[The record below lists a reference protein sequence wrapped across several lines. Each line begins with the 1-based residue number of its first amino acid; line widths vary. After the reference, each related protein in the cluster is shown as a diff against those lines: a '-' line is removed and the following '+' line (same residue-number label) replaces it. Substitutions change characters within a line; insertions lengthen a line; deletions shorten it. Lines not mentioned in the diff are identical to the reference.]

1 MANKK
6 GLETEENKE
15 ISQVRKPKKFAYST
29 AYFEKRRSQLDNT
42 FNQIKPD
49 LQELSEYFAPRMSK
63 FLVSDVNKPIKKS
76 KKILDSITLT
86 AVKNFASGMQSGA
99 TSAATRWFK
108 VQMKRKELNVI
119 PEVKQWC
126 SDMEDLMRRILA
138 GSNFYQLML
147 GTYKQLGSYGFGC
160 LSMQPDYDTVV
171 NFKLLPIGSFR
182 YGKDHR
188 GEIDTLCRHFKE
200 SAKNIVEKYGYEKCS
215 EEVKTAYDNNSD
227 SYFELCYFV
236 EKNKEYNPKSPL
248 SKYKKYRAVTYE
260 VGKKSFLEDKGFDRF
275 SFAVFESEVNG
286 EDNYPS
292 NCPGIEALPD
302 AKQLM
307 TQVKEYSKGL
317 KKLVS
322 PLYKGPAS
330 LLKEK
335 GLTDAPGHIIPEDD
349 QGRGIS
355 TVYEVNPRVLE
366 LNQSNQELKEVIKE
380 HFYNDLFAVILNT
393 AERGRTATEVNE
405 IKEEKMVLLSPLLD
419 QVHKALRAILD
430 WIFYECIRVGII
442 PEPPEVIMA
451 EEMETEFISALALA
465 QKVKG
470 ISSIERFTTFTTNLA
485 QAIDP
490 TLVYKIN
497 GDQIIDDYAEIANI
511 NPAHVI
517 PTEQVNKRRQQI
529 AQQQSEQ
536 QAQQQAMQALSQGSE
551 MIKNMGGI
559 DSIGGDLMT
568 RMGMG

>member
-1 MANKK
+1 MSR
-6 GLETEENKE
+6 GLETDKKEEKS
-15 ISQVRKPKKFAYST
+15 IPVTKPKNFVYKPE
-29 AYFEKRRSQLDNT
+29 YFEKRRSQLDNT

-49 LQELSEYFAPRMSK
+49 LQELSEYFAPRMSR
-63 FLVSDVNKPIKKS
+63 FLVTDVNKPIKKS
-76 KKILDSITLT
+76 KKIVDSITLT

-108 VQMKRKELNVI
+108 AQMKRKELNQL

-126 SDMEDLMRRILA
+126 SDQEELTRRILA
-138 GSNFYQLML
+138 DSNFYQLML
-147 GTYKQLGSYGFGC
+147 GVYKQLGSYSFAC
-160 LSMQPDYDTVV
+160 LYMEHDYDTVV
-171 NFKLLPIGSFR
+171 NFKLLPVGSYR
-182 YGKDHR
+182 YAKDHR
-188 GEIDTLCRHFKE
+188 GVIDTLCRSFKE
-200 SAKNIVEKYGYEKCS
+200 SAKNIVEKYGYENCS
-215 EEVKTAYDNNSD
+215 SEVQSAYDNNND
-227 SYFELCYFV
+227 AYFELCYFV
-236 EKNKEYNPKSPL
+236 EKNKEYRPGSPL
-248 SKYKKYRAVTYE
+248 SKYKKYKAVTYQ
-260 VGKKSFLEDKGFDRF
+260 VGQDKFLEDKGFERF
-275 SFAVFESEVNG
+275 PFAVFEAEVNG

-307 TQVKEYSKGL
+307 IQVKEYSKAI

-330 LLKEK
+330 LLKAK
-335 GLTDAPGHIIPEDD
+335 GITDAPGQIIPEDD

-355 TVYEVNPRVLE
+355 TVYEVNPRILE
-366 LNQSNQELKEVIKE
+366 LEQSNEKLKETIKE

-393 AERGRTATEVNE
+393 AERSRTATEVNE

-419 QVHKALRAILD
+419 QVHKGLRVILD
-430 WIFYECIRVGII
+430 WIFYECIRVGIM
-442 PEPPEVIMA
+442 PQPPEEIQA

-470 ISSIERFTTFTTNLA
+470 ISGIERFTTFTTNLA
-485 QAIDP
+485 QAVDP

-517 PTEQVNKRRQQI
+517 PTEDVNKKREQI
-529 AQQQSEQ
+529 AQQQ
-536 QAQQQAMQALSQGSE
+536 AQQQQQQQLLQTLQSGSE
-551 MIKNMGGI
+551 AIKNMGGV

-568 RMGMG
+568 RMGVG

>member
-1 MANKK
+1 MVK
-6 GLETEENKE
+6 GLETDEKQEV
-15 ISQVRKPKKFAYST
+15 STAQKPKKFVYST
-29 AYFEKRRSQLDNT
+29 EYFEKRRSQLDNT

-49 LQELSEYFAPRMSK
+49 LQELSEYFAPRMSR
-63 FLVSDVNKPIKKS
+63 FLVSDINKPIKKS

-108 VQMKRKELNVI
+108 AQMKKKELNQI

-126 SDMEDLMRRILA
+126 SDQEELTRRILA

-147 GTYKQLGSYGFGC
+147 GVYKQLGSYGFSC
-160 LSMQPDYDTVV
+160 LSMESDYDTVV

-188 GEIDTLCRHFKE
+188 SEIDTLCRHFKE

-215 EEVKTAYDNNSD
+215 DEVKSAYDNNSD
-227 SYFELCYFV
+227 AYFELCYFV
-236 EKNKEYNPKSPL
+236 ERNKEYKPDSPL
-248 SKYKKYRAVTYE
+248 SKFKRFKAVTYE
-260 VGKKSFLEDKGFDRF
+260 IGKKTFLEDKGFERF
-275 SFAVFESEVNG
+275 PFAVFEAEVNG

-302 AKQLM
+302 ARQLM
-307 TQVKEYSKGL
+307 AQVKEYSKAI

-366 LNQSNQELKEVIKE
+366 LKQSNDEIKEVIKE

-419 QVHKALRAILD
+419 QVHKALRTILD
-430 WIFYECIRVGII
+430 WIFYECIKTGIM
-442 PEPPEVIMA
+442 PQPPEEIMA

-470 ISSIERFTTFTTNLA
+470 ISSLERFTTFTTNLA

-517 PTEQVNKRRQQI
+517 PTEDVNKRREQI
-529 AQQQSEQ
+529 AKQQAEQ
-536 QAQQQAMQALSQGSE
+536 QAQQQTLQTLQQGSE
-551 MIKNMGGI
+551 MIKNMGGV
-559 DSIGGDLMT
+559 DSVGGDLMT
-568 RMGMG
+568 RMGIG

>member
-1 MANKK
+1 MVK
-6 GLETEENKE
+6 GLETDEKQEV
-15 ISQVRKPKKFAYST
+15 STAQKPKKFVYST
-29 AYFEKRRSQLDNT
+29 EYFEKRRSQLDNT

-49 LQELSEYFAPRMSK
+49 LQELSEYFAPRMSR
-63 FLVSDVNKPIKKS
+63 FLVSDINKPIKKS

-108 VQMKRKELNVI
+108 AQMKKKELNQI

-126 SDMEDLMRRILA
+126 SDQEELTRRILA

-147 GTYKQLGSYGFGC
+147 GVYKQLGSYGFSC
-160 LSMQPDYDTVV
+160 LSMESDYDTVV

-188 GEIDTLCRHFKE
+188 SEIDTLCRHFKE

-215 EEVKTAYDNNSD
+215 DEVKSAYDNNSD
-227 SYFELCYFV
+227 AYFELCYFV
-236 EKNKEYNPKSPL
+236 ERNKEYKPDSPL
-248 SKYKKYRAVTYE
+248 SKFKRFKAVTYE
-260 VGKKSFLEDKGFDRF
+260 IGKKTFLEDKGFERF
-275 SFAVFESEVNG
+275 PFAVFEAEVNG

-302 AKQLM
+302 ARQLM
-307 TQVKEYSKGL
+307 AQVKEYSKAI

-366 LNQSNQELKEVIKE
+366 LKQSNDEIKEVIKE

-419 QVHKALRAILD
+419 QVHKALRTILD
-430 WIFYECIRVGII
+430 WIFYECIKTGIM
-442 PEPPEVIMA
+442 PQPPEEIMA

-517 PTEQVNKRRQQI
+517 PTEDVNKRREQI
-529 AQQQSEQ
+529 AKQQAEQ
-536 QAQQQAMQALSQGSE
+536 QAQQQTLQTLQQGSE
-551 MIKNMGGI
+551 MIKNMGGV
-559 DSIGGDLMT
+559 DSVGGDLMT
-568 RMGMG
+568 RMGIG

>member
-1 MANKK
+1 MAK
-6 GLETEENKE
+6 GLVSKDLQNTKLN
-15 ISQVRKPKKFAYST
+15 KPKNFSYKVE
-29 AYFEKRRSQLDNT
+29 YFEKRRSQLDNT
-42 FNQIKPD
+42 FNQIKSD
-49 LQELSEYFAPRMSK
+49 LQELSEYFAPRTSR
-63 FLVSDVNKPIKKS
+63 FLVSDINKPIKKS

-108 VQMKRKELNVI
+108 AQMKRKEFNQI

-126 SDMEDLMRRILA
+126 ADQEELTRRILA

-147 GTYKQLGSYGFGC
+147 GVYKQLGSFGFAC
-160 LSMQPDYDTVV
+160 LSMESDYDTVV
-171 NFKLLPIGSFR
+171 NFKLLPIGSYR
-182 YGKDHR
+182 YCKDIR
-188 GEIDTLCRHFKE
+188 GEIDTLCRSFKE
-200 SAKNIVEKYGYEKCS
+200 SAKNIVEKYGYENCS
-215 EEVKTAYDNNSD
+215 EEVKSAYDNNTD
-227 SYFELCYFV
+227 AYFELCYFV
-236 EKNKEYNPKSPL
+236 EKNKEYNPNSPL
-248 SKYKKYRAVTYE
+248 SKFKKFKAVTYQIGQE
-260 VGKKSFLEDKGFDRF
+260 KFLEDKGFDRF
-275 SFAVFESEVNG
+275 PFAVFEAEVNG

-307 TQVKEYSKGL
+307 TQVKEYSKGV

-330 LLKEK
+330 LLKQK
-335 GLTDAPGHIIPEDD
+335 GLQDSPGHIIPDDD

-355 TVYEVNPRVLE
+355 TVYEINPRILE
-366 LNQSNQELKEVIKE
+366 LKQSNDELKEVIKE

-419 QVHKALRAILD
+419 QVHKALRIILD
-430 WIFYECIRVGII
+430 WIFYECIATGIM
-442 PEPPEVIMA
+442 PLPPVEIQA

-470 ISSIERFTTFTTNLA
+470 ISGIERFTTFTSNLA
-485 QAIDP
+485 QMIDP

-511 NPAHVI
+511 NPAHVV
-517 PTEQVNKRRQQI
+517 PTEDVNKRREMI
-529 AQQQSEQ
+529 AQQ
-536 QAQQQAMQALSQGSE
+536 QAQQQQQEQQLQAIQTGSE
-551 MIKNMGGI
+551 LVKNMGGI
-559 DSIGGDLMT
+559 DSIGGDLMS
-568 RMGMG
+568 RMGVG

>member
-1 MANKK
+1 MVK
-6 GLETEENKE
+6 GLETDEKQEV
-15 ISQVRKPKKFAYST
+15 STAQKPKKFVYST
-29 AYFEKRRSQLDNT
+29 EYFEKRRSQLDNT

-49 LQELSEYFAPRMSK
+49 LQELSEYFAPRMSR
-63 FLVSDVNKPIKKS
+63 FLVSDINKPIKKS

-108 VQMKRKELNVI
+108 AQMKKKELNQI

-126 SDMEDLMRRILA
+126 SDQEELTRRILA

-147 GTYKQLGSYGFGC
+147 GVYKQLGSYGFSC
-160 LSMQPDYDTVV
+160 LSMESDYDTVV

-215 EEVKTAYDNNSD
+215 DEVKSAYDNNSD
-227 SYFELCYFV
+227 AYFELCYFV
-236 EKNKEYNPKSPL
+236 ERNKEYKPDSPH
-248 SKYKKYRAVTYE
+248 SKFKRFKAVTYE
-260 VGKKSFLEDKGFDRF
+260 IGKKTFLEDKGFERF
-275 SFAVFESEVNG
+275 PFAVFEAEVNG

-307 TQVKEYSKGL
+307 AQVKEYSKAI

-355 TVYEVNPRVLE
+355 TVYEVNPRILE
-366 LNQSNQELKEVIKE
+366 LKQSNDEIKEVIKE

-419 QVHKALRAILD
+419 QVHKALRTILD
-430 WIFYECIRVGII
+430 WIFYECIKTGIM
-442 PEPPEVIMA
+442 PQPPEEIMA

-517 PTEQVNKRRQQI
+517 PTEDVNKRREQI
-529 AQQQSEQ
+529 AKQQAEQ
-536 QAQQQAMQALSQGSE
+536 QAQQQTLQTLQQGSE
-551 MIKNMGGI
+551 MIKNMGGV
-559 DSIGGDLMT
+559 DSVGGDLMT
-568 RMGMG
+568 RMGIG

>member
-1 MANKK
+1 MAK
-6 GLETEENKE
+6 GLVSKDLQNTELK
-15 ISQVRKPKKFAYST
+15 KPHNFSYKVS
-29 AYFEKRRSQLDNT
+29 YFEKRRSQLDNT
-42 FNQIKPD
+42 FNQIKSD
-49 LQELSEYFAPRMSK
+49 LQELSEYFAPRTSR

-108 VQMKRKELNVI
+108 AQMKRKELNQV

-126 SDMEDLMRRILA
+126 ADQEELTRRILA

-147 GTYKQLGSYGFGC
+147 GVYKQLGSFGFAC
-160 LSMQPDYDTVV
+160 LSMESDYDTVV
-171 NFKLLPIGSFR
+171 NFKLLPIGSYR
-182 YGKDHR
+182 YSKDIR
-188 GEIDTLCRHFKE
+188 GEIDTLCRSFKE
-200 SAKNIVEKYGYEKCS
+200 SAKNIVEKYGYENCS
-215 EEVKTAYDNNSD
+215 EEVKTAYDNNND
-227 SYFELCYFV
+227 AYFELCYFV
-236 EKNKEYNPKSPL
+236 EKNKEYNPNSPL
-248 SKYKKYRAVTYE
+248 SKFKRYKAVTYQIGQE
-260 VGKKSFLEDKGFDRF
+260 KFLEDKGFERF
-275 SFAVFESEVNG
+275 PFAIFEAEVNG

-307 TQVKEYSKGL
+307 TQVKEYSKGV

-335 GLTDAPGHIIPEDD
+335 GLQDSPGHIIPDDD

-355 TVYEVNPRVLE
+355 TVYEINPRILE
-366 LNQSNQELKEVIKE
+366 LKQSNDELKEVIKE

-419 QVHKALRAILD
+419 QVHKALRIILD
-430 WIFYECIRVGII
+430 WIFYECIATGIM
-442 PEPPEVIMA
+442 PLPPIEIQA

-470 ISSIERFTTFTTNLA
+470 ISGIERFTTFTSNLA
-485 QAIDP
+485 QMIDP

-517 PTEQVNKRRQQI
+517 PTEDVNKKRMQI
-529 AQQQSEQ
+529 AQQQAQEKQQEQ
-536 QAQQQAMQALSQGSE
+536 QLQAIQTGSE
-551 MIKNMGGI
+551 LVKNMGGI
-559 DSIGGDLMT
+559 DSIGGDLMS
-568 RMGMG
+568 RMGVG

>member
-1 MANKK
+1 MSR
-6 GLETEENKE
+6 GLETDNKE
-15 ISQVRKPKKFAYST
+15 EEKIQVIKPKNFVYKPE
-29 AYFEKRRSQLDNT
+29 YFEKRRSQLDNT

-49 LQELSEYFAPRMSK
+49 LQELSEYFAPRMSR

-76 KKILDSITLT
+76 KKIVDSITLT

-108 VQMKRKELNVI
+108 AQMKRKELNQL

-126 SDMEDLMRRILA
+126 SDQEDLTRRILA

-147 GTYKQLGSYGFGC
+147 GVYKQLGSYSFAC
-160 LSMQPDYDTVV
+160 LSMESDYENVV
-171 NFKLLPIGSFR
+171 NFKLLPIGSYR
-182 YGKDHR
+182 YAKDHR
-188 GEIDTLCRHFKE
+188 GEIDTICRSFKE
-200 SAKNIVEKYGYEKCS
+200 SAKNIVEKYGYDNCS
-215 EEVKTAYDNNSD
+215 EEVKSAYDDNND
-227 SYFELCYFV
+227 VYFELCYFV
-236 EKNKEYNPKSPL
+236 EKNKEYKPGSPL
-248 SKYKKYRAVTYE
+248 SKFKRYKAVTYQI
-260 VGKKSFLEDKGFDRF
+260 GQDKFLENKGFDRF
-275 SFAVFESEVNG
+275 PFAVFEAEVNG

-307 TQVKEYSKGL
+307 TQVKEYSKAI

-330 LLKEK
+330 LLKAK
-335 GLTDAPGHIIPEDD
+335 GITDAPGQIIPEDD

-355 TVYEVNPRVLE
+355 TVYEINPRILE
-366 LNQSNQELKEVIKE
+366 LEQSNRQLRETIKE

-393 AERGRTATEVNE
+393 AERSRTATEVNE

-419 QVHKALRAILD
+419 QVHKGLRVILD
-430 WIFYECIRVGII
+430 WIFYECIRVGIM
-442 PEPPEVIMA
+442 PQPPEEIQA

-470 ISSIERFTTFTTNLA
+470 ISGIERFTTFTTNLA
-485 QAIDP
+485 ASIDP

-517 PTEQVNKRRQQI
+517 PTEDVNKKRAEI
-529 AQQQSEQ
+529 AQQ
-536 QAQQQAMQALSQGSE
+536 QAQQQQQAQALQAIQAGTE
-551 MIKNMGGI
+551 AIKNMGGV

-568 RMGMG
+568 RMGVG

>member
-1 MANKK
+1 MVK
-6 GLETEENKE
+6 GLETDEKQEV
-15 ISQVRKPKKFAYST
+15 STAQKPKKFVYST
-29 AYFEKRRSQLDNT
+29 EYFEKRRSQLDNT

-49 LQELSEYFAPRMSK
+49 LQELSEYFAPRMSR
-63 FLVSDVNKPIKKS
+63 FLVSDINKPIKKS

-108 VQMKRKELNVI
+108 AQMKKKELNQI

-126 SDMEDLMRRILA
+126 SDQEELTRRILA

-147 GTYKQLGSYGFGC
+147 GVYKQLGSYGFSC
-160 LSMQPDYDTVV
+160 LSMESDYDTVV

-200 SAKNIVEKYGYEKCS
+200 SAKNIVEKYGYENCS
-215 EEVKTAYDNNSD
+215 DEVKSAYDNNSD
-227 SYFELCYFV
+227 AYFELCYFV
-236 EKNKEYNPKSPL
+236 ERNKEYKPDSPL
-248 SKYKKYRAVTYE
+248 SKFKRFKAVTYE
-260 VGKKSFLEDKGFDRF
+260 IGKKTFLEDKGFERF
-275 SFAVFESEVNG
+275 PFAVFEAEVNG

-307 TQVKEYSKGL
+307 AQVKEYSKAI

-366 LNQSNQELKEVIKE
+366 LKQSNDEIKEVIKE

-419 QVHKALRAILD
+419 QVHKALRTILD
-430 WIFYECIRVGII
+430 WIFYECIETGIM
-442 PEPPEVIMA
+442 PQPPEEIMA

-517 PTEQVNKRRQQI
+517 PTEDVNKRREQI
-529 AQQQSEQ
+529 AKQQAEQ
-536 QAQQQAMQALSQGSE
+536 QAQQQTLQTLQQGSE
-551 MIKNMGGI
+551 MIKNMGGV
-559 DSIGGDLMT
+559 DSVGGDLMT
-568 RMGMG
+568 RMGIG